1 MNSMHVCVCVLV
13 SWSVDSTG
21 MWMLVGEG
29 VFVEQIG
36 SECGMAVGVFV

>member
-1 MNSMHVCVCVLV
+1 MFVCVCVLV

-29 VFVEQIG
+29 VFVEQISAWFRYG
-36 SECGMAVGVFV
+36 VPLGVFV